1 MGVTTLT
8 FWDPVEVVKD
18 YLGVEYGG
26 HSCKGSRDNRGQSFY
41 FDLEYLVKYVKVKV
55 KVKCY
60 V

>member
-1 MGVTTLT
+1 MGATTLT
-8 FWDPVEVVKD
+8 FWGPVEVVEL

-26 HSCKGSRDNRGQSFY
+26 RSFNGSRDNRGQSFY

>member
-8 FWDPVEVVKD
+8 FRRPVEVVKD

-26 HSCKGSRDNRGQSFY
+26 RSCNGSRDNRGQSFY

>member
-1 MGVTTLT
+1 MGVTTVT
-8 FWDPVEVVKD
+8 FWDPVEVVEL

-26 HSCKGSRDNRGQSFY
+26 RSFNGSRDNRGQSFY

-55 KVKCY
+55 KVECC

>member
-1 MGVTTLT
+1 MGATTLT
-8 FWDPVEVVKD
+8 FWDPVEVVD
-18 YLGVEYGG
+18 LYLGVEYGG
-26 HSCKGSRDNRGQSFY
+26 RSFNGSRDNRGQSFY